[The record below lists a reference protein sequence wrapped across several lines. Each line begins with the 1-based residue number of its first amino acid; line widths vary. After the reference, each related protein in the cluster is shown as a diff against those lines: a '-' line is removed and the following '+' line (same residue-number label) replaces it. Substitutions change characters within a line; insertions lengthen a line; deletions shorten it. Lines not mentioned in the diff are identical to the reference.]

1 MNKLLLTFSRR
12 RRIYELGDKSGSAD
26 ISNMEVSV
34 TTDIYS
40 NTFAMA
46 GGWRFGAG
54 AYFSRGSTTRFG
66 RWHAPLEQVLGAFR
80 VSQIPKWVRSGLE

>member
-1 MNKLLLTFSRR
+1 MRLSRR
-12 RRIYELGDKSGSAD
+12 RRIYGLCEKSGSAD

-34 TTDIYS
+34 TTDIVVVVY
-40 NTFAMA
+40 TFAMA

-54 AYFSRGSTTRFG
+54 AYFSRGSTPRFC

-80 VSQIPKWVRSGLE
+80 V